1 MSTNY
6 SYLNINNRQPI
17 FSSSSSYYPDM
28 RMLPFLAV
36 NNTPIFTFF
45 LIGVTAVT
53 LGYITFAENNLTEG
67 QSGGGDGHKMIGGNK
82 KNKMNISKKIK
93 KKNK

>member
-1 MSTNY
+1 MSTHY
-6 SYLNINNRQPI
+6 SYLNFNNRQPI
-17 FSSSSSYYPDM
+17 FSSSASYSPDM
-28 RMLPFLAV
+28 HMLPFLAV
-36 NNTPIFTFF
+36 NNTPIFTYF

-82 KNKMNISKKIK
+82 KKNMNLSRKIK

>member
-1 MSTNY
+1 MSTHY
-6 SYLNINNRQPI
+6 SYLNFNNRQPI
-17 FSSSSSYYPDM
+17 LSYSASYYPDM

-36 NNTPIFTFF
+36 NNTPIFTYF

-67 QSGGGDGHKMIGGNK
+67 QSGGGDEHKMIGGNK
-82 KNKMNISKKIK
+82 KKNKNLSRKIK